1 MAANPDKQ
9 TTNTISTISILKILA
24 ILLGLFFLYT
34 VRDVLIII
42 LIALIL
48 TAALDPM
55 VDWLQK
61 RKIPR
66 PLGLLILYVGLVGGF
81 FLVVGL
87 IIPPLIEQFQQL
99 AETLPGQF
107 ERFLTATGLGQWVQ
121 TQGTGEVEKLLTS
134 FFTQLDQPVSRV
146 FSTITDVFSGL
157 LTAVLVL
164 VITFY
169 LTVQEQGI
177 KKFVRSIVPVRHQPY
192 VTSLVNRIQGKIGG
206 WFRGQLILMG
216 FVGALVYVGLL
227 LLGVKFAL
235 LLALL
240 AMLLELIPFLG
251 PILAAI
257 PAVILAFGHSPL
269 TAVLV
274 IGLFI
279 VVNLI
284 ENHLLV
290 PKTMQKAVGLNPVVI
305 IAAMLIGAKLAGIL
319 GVILAVPVTTAIA
332 EFLSDFFEDRR
343 SPENPEPFEE
353 LPNAT
358 PPPIQPRRPT
368 AMK

>member
-1 MAANPDKQ
+1 MPLNQEKR
-9 TTNTISTISILKILA
+9 TTYAISTISILKILA

-55 VDWLQK
+55 VDWLQ
-61 RKIPR
+61 RHKIPR
-66 PLGLLILYVGLVGGF
+66 PLGLLILYAGLVGGF

-99 AETLPGQF
+99 AEALPSQL
-107 ERFLTATGLGQWVQ
+107 ERFLSATGLGHWVQ
-121 TQGTGEVEKLLTS
+121 TQGAGDVEKLLTS
-134 FFTQLDQPVSRV
+134 FFTSVDQPVSKV
-146 FSTITDVFSGL
+146 FSTLTDVFSGL
-157 LTAVLVL
+157 LTGVLVL

-177 KKFVRSIVPVRHQPY
+177 KKFIRSIVPVRHQPY
-192 VTSLVNRIQGKIGG
+192 VTSLVNRVQNKIGG

-216 FVGALVYVGLL
+216 FVGVLVYVGLL

-257 PAVILAFGHSPL
+257 PAVIMAFSHSPL
-269 TAVLV
+269 TAFLV
-274 IGLFI
+274 AALFV

-343 SPENPEPFEE
+343 NPESTEPFEE
-353 LPNAT
+353 LPDAT
-358 PPPIQPRRPT
+358 PPPLPSRRSTPS
-368 AMK
+368 K